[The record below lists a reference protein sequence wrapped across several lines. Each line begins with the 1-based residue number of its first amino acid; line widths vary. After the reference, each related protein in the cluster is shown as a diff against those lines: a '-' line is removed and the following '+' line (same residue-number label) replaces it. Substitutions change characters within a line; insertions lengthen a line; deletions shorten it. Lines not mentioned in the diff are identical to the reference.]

1 MTKKNK
7 PITQR
12 TQRKSRRT
20 ITRAKIL
27 KKLPKKYIPK
37 HLSRQDKKKWADEI
51 QRSKQYYKRGEYYVR
66 KPVKTYKHKKSSHI
80 DNALKI
86 YNMVSLFDNT
96 KKEPLH
102 TLSKKSGCSVET
114 LQKIIN
120 KGAGAYYSSGSRP
133 NQTPQSWGI
142 ARLAS
147 AITGGKS
154 SYIDRHELLEGCS
167 KNSKAL
173 KLMMKKRPRKTQ
185 KRRIPK

>member
-7 PITQR
+7 SR
-12 TQRKSRRT
+12 TQKKSRRT
-20 ITRAKIL
+20 ISRAKIL

-51 QRSKQYYKRGEYYVR
+51 QRSKQSYKRGEYYVR